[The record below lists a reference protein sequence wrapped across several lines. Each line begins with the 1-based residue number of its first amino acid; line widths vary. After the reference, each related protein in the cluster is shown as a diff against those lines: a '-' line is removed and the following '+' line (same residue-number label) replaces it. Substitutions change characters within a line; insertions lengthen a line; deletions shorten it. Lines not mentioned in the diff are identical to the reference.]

1 MSTRYSTADG
11 ERLRPTRNKPSP
23 MPIRRLGAAMSMNP
37 GGGRLAKH
45 SMFFLI
51 AALMASSPVASQTY
65 SQAKNFDARIQ
76 AKAGVTSV
84 HDPLQV
90 EAVGQMRQQI
100 PDLATS
106 FDERTG
112 VTRTLSNRVG
122 HLSGP
127 NVGPPADVG
136 IKYVSVRSTLLGLSP
151 VDLQTYE
158 VRSIRVNQATG
169 ASHVYLRQTA
179 HDLPLYNGLLQ
190 INVSRDGRIISVNNA
205 FLRDL
210 AASVNTTS
218 PVLTAA
224 QAVASAAEQIGIA
237 IGPDAASEP
246 RVMLLAILR
255 GEARL
260 VWNLQI
266 ETPDG
271 QHFYDFNVDAVTGE
285 IWTRFDRVISEGGQH
300 P

>member
-1 MSTRYSTADG
+1 MSPRHSIADG
-11 ERLRPTRNKPSP
+11 EHSRPTRNKPSA
-23 MPIRRLGAAMSMNP
+23 MRIRRRRDAIPTNP

-45 SMFFLI
+45 LTFLLI
-51 AALMASSPVASQTY
+51 AALMASPPLASQTFY
-65 SQAKNFDARIQ
+65 QAKNFDARIR
-76 AKAGVTSV
+76 AKAGVTTV

-90 EAVGQMRQQI
+90 EEVDQMRWQM
-100 PDLATS
+100 PDLAVS
-106 FDERTG
+106 FDKRTG
-112 VTRTLSNRVG
+112 VTRTLSNQVG

-127 NVGPPADVG
+127 NAGPPADVG
-136 IKYVSVRSTLLGLSP
+136 IKYVLARSALLGLSP
-151 VDLQTYE
+151 VDLESYE
-158 VRSIRVNQATG
+158 VRSVRVNQATG

-205 FLRDL
+205 FLRNL

-224 QAVASAAEQIGIA
+224 QAAARAGEHIGIA
-237 IGPDAASEP
+237 TPPEPASEP
-246 RVMLLAILR
+246 RVMLLAIGR

-266 ETPDG
+266 ETADG

-285 IWTRFDRVISEGGQH
+285 IWTRFDRVISEGRQLR
-300 P
+300 